1 MSEGGNMN
9 EKPEEEMAVILQK
22 HKMWL
27 RSEEGGERAD
37 LRGADLSHADLSQV
51 DLSHAD
57 LSEANLNW
65 ANLSGA
71 DLHMANLSLAH
82 LRMADLSG
90 ANLSWA
96 TLTYADLCEAKLNY
110 ADLRG
115 ANLSYA
121 DLYEA
126 DLHKANLSKADLS
139 WANLQDLQ
147 GALTIMP
154 IGSRGDML
162 VAVRHDGSPN
172 LKTGCFWGDIGAFR
186 AALMLTHPDPTSHHR
201 RCYEAALNL
210 IEVWAEI

>member
-1 MSEGGNMN
+1 MN

-27 RSEEGGERAD
+27 RSEEGGKRAD
-37 LRGADLSHADLSQV
+37 LQGADLSHADLSQV

-96 TLTYADLCEAKLNY
+96 TLTYADLC
-110 ADLRG
+110 
-115 ANLSYA
+115 
-121 DLYEA
+121 EA